1 MVPPSLNP
9 SNQPKNG
16 GLLQS
21 WEIPSRHMSS
31 LVVSWLSHP
40 WLDGM
45 VLICLDRPPKNVI
58 NFSWKST
65 YCPFIARKMKGCSI
79 DCPFIARKMKGC
91 SDVPLIV
98 HLLLLLVNLSI
109 HFLPVPVGN
118 GATHDKAGVHPG
130 ASHCTKMVT
139 KPDWSWMWLKQPSRV
154 GADGSRV
161 AMHLEISWNLV
172 TFLGWPSGY
181 DMLWHSHFAMERSTM
196 LLRTV
201 CKPAI
206 SIRAMA

>member
-1 MVPPSLNP
+1 MGGFFSHGKSPVVTGCFMAKSSMTGWYGLDM
-9 SNQPKNG
+9 SWSSTQKCHKFELEIYLLSIYSKKN
-16 GLLQS
+16 
-21 WEIPSRHMSS
+21 
-31 LVVSWLSHP
+31 
-40 WLDGM
+40 
-45 VLICLDRPPKNVI
+45 DRM
-58 NFSWKST
+58 F
-65 YCPFIARKMKGCSI
+65 RCSI
-79 DCPFIARKMKGC
+79 DSPFIIIYC
-91 SDVPLIV
+91 CF
-98 HLLLLLVNLSI
+98 LSI

-118 GATHDKAGVHPG
+118 GGTHDKAGVHPG

-154 GADGSRV
+154 RGADGSRV